1 LSLSRGLCILC
12 RQAPVL
18 QGAQKQDAAMKR
30 REFLALL
37 GAAALIDP
45 LEASAQTPN
54 KIYHLGTLHPA
65 VPVTE
70 GSPFGKIVVKALA
83 ERGYILGQN
92 LTFDARGAM
101 GDVAKLPS
109 LLAELKAR
117 DVDAIIVVG
126 YPAALAAKSTG
137 IPTVGALGLGDP
149 VETRLIDSLARPG
162 GNVTGISDVATE
174 LTTKRLSLLKEMSPK
189 LQKVAMLWNKDDLG
203 MSLRYEASAKVAQ
216 ASGFT
221 VQALGVREPDDFN
234 EAFSVMSS
242 DPPDAILMVADAL
255 TVLNRKRVFEFA
267 AARKLPAIY
276 EYDFLVH
283 DGGLMSYGPDLTE
296 SFERAAAL
304 VDRIF
309 KGAKAADL
317 PFEQPTRYLFVLNLK
332 TAKSIGLEIPPTL
345 LALADEVIE

>member
-1 LSLSRGLCILC
+1 
-12 RQAPVL
+12 
-18 QGAQKQDAAMKR
+18 MKR

-37 GAAALIDP
+37 GAAAVIEP
-45 LEASAQTPN
+45 RAASAQTPGR
-54 KIYHLGTLHPA
+54 IYHLGTLHPA
-65 VPVTE
+65 SPVTD
-70 GSPFGKIVVKALA
+70 GSPFGKIVVKVLA
-83 ERGYILGQN
+83 QRGYTLGQN

-101 GDVAKLPS
+101 GDVAKLPA

-126 YPAALAAKSTG
+126 YPAALAARSTG

-149 VETRLIDSLARPG
+149 VETRMIDSLAHPG
-162 GNVTGISDVATE
+162 GNITGISDVATE

-242 DPPDAILMVADAL
+242 DLPDAILMVADAL
-255 TVLNRKRVFEFA
+255 TTLNRKRVFEFA
-267 AARKLPAIY
+267 ATKKIPAIY

-309 KGAKAADL
+309 KGAKPADL
-317 PFEQPTRYLFVLNLK
+317 PFEQPTRYQFVLNLK